1 MLAYLAPFSCIGVI
15 LAYRLWLLRR
25 STTYIRVGNAGN
37 QLDNA
42 KFLDSHMHGNDAGG
56 VTYIHVSNGNDAGS
70 VLGRHPRV
78 SALAPASLYCL
89 HPCRQRGDPIK
100 HKRKH
105 MLNYK
110 VWSIAGSDCSGGAGI
125 QADIKAIHNL
135 GAEACTVIT
144 AVTAQNS
151 LGVQEI
157 NAVNNDVLLSQFSS
171 LENDKTAQVIKI
183 GLLANTEQVEL
194 VADKLESYKATW
206 PCPPKVVYDPV
217 AVASSGDNL
226 TEEDILEPIKQK
238 LLPLVDVLTP
248 NNKELQQLTGVY
260 VFSWDCME
268 NAAIQALNLGV
279 KAVVIKGGHIDIY
292 PDKCVDYCFDGE
304 NHYWLASDK
313 IDTEHTHGTG
323 CTFASAIASLL
334 AQGYL
339 LRDAFTIAKAYINQ
353 GLVAAKDYEGPYGSV
368 WQGSWPTN
376 PEYYPSVLVPDSALA
391 KSLEFEPNNTCKQY
405 INFASNFATT
415 DTKNLGLYP
424 VVSSISWL
432 KRLLEMGVKTIQ
444 YREKALL
451 GIELEQAVK
460 QAIELGHHYQARM
473 FINDHWQLA
482 IKYGAYG
489 VHLGQE
495 DLADAD
501 LNKIKQS
508 GLKLGVSTHGHY
520 EMLKAQQYQPSYL
533 AVGAIFPTRT
543 KDMTGQIQ
551 GVRTLRHLVELN
563 PAIPMVAIGGITL
576 EKATAVAKTGV
587 GSIAVVTAITEAD
600 NPDQVVQTF
609 DQILSE
615 MQETGCQV

>member
-1 MLAYLAPFSCIGVI
+1 
-15 LAYRLWLLRR
+15 
-25 STTYIRVGNAGN
+25 
-37 QLDNA
+37 
-42 KFLDSHMHGNDAGG
+42 
-56 VTYIHVSNGNDAGS
+56 
-70 VLGRHPRV
+70 
-78 SALAPASLYCL
+78 
-89 HPCRQRGDPIK
+89 
-100 HKRKH
+100 

-125 QADIKAIHNL
+125 QADVKTIHNL

-157 NAVNNDVLLSQFSS
+157 NAVNNDVLLSQFAS
-171 LENDKTAQVIKI
+171 LEADKTAQVIKI
-183 GLLANTEQVEL
+183 GLLANKEQIDLVTEKI
-194 VADKLESYKATW
+194 VAYKSSW
-206 PCPPKVVYDPV
+206 PIPPKVVYDPV

-226 TEEDILEPIKQK
+226 TEEDILESIKQN

-279 KAVVIKGGHIDIY
+279 KAVVIKGGHIDIHS
-292 PDKCVDYCFDGE
+292 DKCVDYCFDGE

-353 GLVAAKDYEGPYGSV
+353 GLEAAKGYEGPYGPV
-368 WQGSWPTN
+368 WQGTWPDDLQ
-376 PEYYPSVLVPDSALA
+376 YYPDVLVPDSELA
-391 KSLEFEPNNTCKQY
+391 KTMDFEPSQTCKHYQ
-405 INFASNFATT
+405 NFACDFAET
-415 DTKNLGLYP
+415 DTHNLGLYP

-444 YREKALL
+444 YREKSLF
-451 GIELEQAVK
+451 GEELEQAVK
-460 QAIELGHHYQARM
+460 QAIELGQNYQARM

-501 LNKIKQS
+501 LQQIKNA

-520 EMLKAQQYQPSYL
+520 EMLKAKQYQPSYL

-551 GVRTLRHLVELN
+551 GVKTLGHLVQLN
-563 PAIPMVAIGGITL
+563 PSIPMVAIGGITL
-576 EKATAVAKTGV
+576 EKAHKVAKTGV
-587 GSIAVVTAITEAD
+587 GSIAVVTAITESD
-600 NPDQVVQTF
+600 NPQDVVLEF
-609 DQILSE
+609 NQILSE
-615 MQETGCQV
+615 VQETECQD